1 MDELDTLK
9 FVFKI
14 FLNYDDLYLM
24 LPHTTKNSFQFWKQ
38 LGMCQSL
45 SRRIHNFHS

>member
-14 FLNYDDLYLM
+14 FKALKIDRKVKNDLNLDSICHFIN
-24 LPHTTKNSFQFWKQ
+24 PQVIRQ
-38 LGMCQSL
+38 
-45 SRRIHNFHS
+45 